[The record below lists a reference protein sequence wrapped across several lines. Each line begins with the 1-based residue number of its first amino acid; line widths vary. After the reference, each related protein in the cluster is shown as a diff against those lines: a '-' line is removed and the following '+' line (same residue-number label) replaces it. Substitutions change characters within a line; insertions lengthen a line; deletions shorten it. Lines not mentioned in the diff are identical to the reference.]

1 MKACWSR
8 GHENEYNTR
17 RKLKNTRQD
26 RWNEGEEQKNHKNQS
41 LFGKKCTMKLNTV
54 YAGFKII

>member
-1 MKACWSR
+1 MKVCWSR

-26 RWNEGEEQKNHKNQS
+26 RWNEGEEQEKNHKNQS
-41 LFGKKCTMKLNTV
+41 LFGKKCTMKLNTI
-54 YAGFKII
+54 YLDLK

>member
-8 GHENEYNTR
+8 GYENEYNTR
-17 RKLKNTRQD
+17 QNITQGRIGGMREKSRRITKTKVYL
-26 RWNEGEEQKNHKNQS
+26 E
-41 LFGKKCTMKLNTV
+41 KKCTMKLKPV